1 MIFAMELFEALLN
14 IMSFT
19 PASVS
24 GLVVKA
30 VDEAVNR
37 KRKAD
42 KMSGVNSPGS
52 VKTSASS
59 GGTDPGYQLGM
70 LPPDLPG
77 AATPSVSVQSASAL
91 IWSR

>member
-1 MIFAMELFEALLN
+1 
-14 IMSFT
+14 MSFT

-77 AATPSVSVQSASAL
+77 AATHSVSVRAVSLSL
-91 IWSR
+91 NLV

>member
-1 MIFAMELFEALLN
+1 M
-14 IMSFT
+14 
-19 PASVS
+19 
-24 GLVVKA
+24 VVKA

-77 AATPSVSVQSASAL
+77 AAPPSVSVQSAPAL
-91 IWSR
+91 IWSRFMDGVIA